1 MYEYEIEETKTN
13 ESIIASALIQI
24 LENQIE
30 IKKHFGL
37 VKDDSY
43 YGDCCRDHSIIEDL
57 ETIE

>member
-1 MYEYEIEETKTN
+1 MMYNIEETKTN

-43 YGDCCRDHSIIEDL
+43 YGDCQYDRSIIEDL

>member
-1 MYEYEIEETKTN
+1 MYDNEETKTT

-37 VKDDSY
+37 IKDDSY
-43 YGDCCRDHSIIEDL
+43 YGDARRDHMIIDDL